1 MLCFRA
7 QPAYNQSILF
17 PAGRVLCQMV
27 PCGSEEVDE
36 AIKSAHSAYHKW
48 SKMAGMERARV
59 MLEAARI
66 IRVRRSSCCVSAS
79 LHNWELASQISV
91 LHNINWS

>member
-1 MLCFRA
+1 MVSESSVSL
-7 QPAYNQSILF
+7 QPVGVVS
-17 PAGRVLCQMV
+17 AGRVLCQMV

-36 AIKSAHSAYHKW
+36 AMKSAHSAYLKW

-66 IRVRRSSCCVSAS
+66 IRVRWLSCS
-79 LHNWELASQISV
+79 LGNQPV
-91 LHNINWS
+91 

>member
-1 MLCFRA
+1 
-7 QPAYNQSILF
+7 
-17 PAGRVLCQMV
+17 MV

-36 AIKSAHSAYHKW
+36 AIKSAHDAYLKW

-66 IRVRRSSCCVSAS
+66 IRVSRFELTVAKHAVRHWLFIKSSS
-79 LHNWELASQISV
+79 LHCWPTFTQNKPIVFLCCLFDVKRVIA
-91 LHNINWS
+91 

>member
-1 MLCFRA
+1 
-7 QPAYNQSILF
+7 
-17 PAGRVLCQMV
+17 MV

-36 AIKSAHSAYHKW
+36 AIKSAHDAYLKW

-66 IRVRRSSCCVSAS
+66 IRVSRFELTVAS
-79 LHNWELASQISV
+79 MQ
-91 LHNINWS
+91 